1 MRILGI
7 DPGTQV
13 TGYGLIES
21 DGTRNVYVASGCIRA
36 QGEGMPQRLKMIF
49 DQLSEIVATYRP
61 QEIAVE
67 QVFVHRNADSA
78 LKLGQARGA
87 AICAGMSLCPSV
99 SEYTPRQ
106 IKQAVVGT
114 GAATKPQIQHMVRIL
129 LGLSS
134 VPPPDAADA
143 LAVALCH
150 GHTRHTLGRM
160 SRLRGGSVR

>member
-7 DPGTQV
+7 DPGTLV

-36 QGEGMPQRLKMIF
+36 QGEGMPQRLKMIY

-67 QVFVHRNADSA
+67 QVFVHRNVDSA

-114 GAATKPQIQHMVRIL
+114 GAAAKPQIQHMVRIL

-150 GHTRHTLGRM
+150 SHTRHTLGRM
-160 SRLRGGSVR
+160 SRLRGGSAR